1 MAGTAVALTGVQKS
15 AILLVALGDDVSAE
29 LLRRLSDDE
38 VESVTNAIA
47 KLPAI
52 SVQQAE
58 AVLAEFHAA
67 TSDPSRGG
75 RGGSDFARRLI
86 TSAFGAEG
94 AKKHLQRL
102 PGSRDGGAGQLEKVD
117 PQLLARLV
125 RSEHPQTVALV
136 LAHLN
141 RGQSG
146 AVLASMDAPL
156 RADVAA
162 RIAQLDQISPE
173 VVEKISAAIGAKL
186 EALGGGKVKRESS
199 GGPRAV
205 AEILNQIDSELS
217 EDILNQIAD
226 ANSDLSDEIRQK
238 MFVFEDL
245 LRIDA
250 NGVKE
255 LLGRADRRQ
264 LTVALKG
271 TSDELRQHL
280 LKGMSQRGAAM
291 LLEDMEALGPVKIKD
306 VEAAQQQ
313 VIAVVRQLES
323 DGVISRN
330 KGGGGGGG
338 SDEQYV

>member
-1 MAGTAVALTGVQKS
+1 MASTAVALTGVQKS

-38 VESVTNAIA
+38 VESVTTAIA

-67 TSDPSRGG
+67 TSDPTRGG

-86 TSAFGAEG
+86 TSAFGPEG

-102 PGSRDGGAGQLEKVD
+102 PGSDSGAGQLEKVD

-146 AVLASMDAPL
+146 AVLASMEAPL
-156 RADVAA
+156 RADIAA

-173 VVEKISAAIGAKL
+173 VVAKISAAIGAKL
-186 EALGGGKVKRESS
+186 EALGGTVKRESS

-226 ANSDLSDEIRQK
+226 ANADLSDEIRQK

-323 DGVISRN
+323 DGVISRS

>member
-1 MAGTAVALTGVQKS
+1 MASTAVALTGVQKS

-58 AVLAEFHAA
+58 SVLAEFHAA

-102 PGSRDGGAGQLEKVD
+102 PGSRDASAGQLEKVD

-146 AVLASMDAPL
+146 AVLASMEAPL

-186 EALGGGKVKRESS
+186 EALGGKVKRESS

-226 ANSDLSDEIRQK
+226 ANADLSDEIRQK

>member
-1 MAGTAVALTGVQKS
+1 MQKS

-38 VESVTNAIA
+38 VESVTTAIA

-102 PGSRDGGAGQLEKVD
+102 PGSRDAGAGQLEKVD

-146 AVLASMDAPL
+146 AVLASMDPPL
-156 RADVAA
+156 RADIAA

-186 EALGGGKVKRESS
+186 EALGGTVKRESS

-226 ANSDLSDEIRQK
+226 ANADLSDEIRQK

>member
-1 MAGTAVALTGVQKS
+1 MASTAVALTGVQKS
-15 AILLVALGDDVSAE
+15 AILLVALGDDISAE

-38 VESVTNAIA
+38 VESVTTAIA

-58 AVLAEFHAA
+58 SVLAEFHAA

-102 PGSRDGGAGQLEKVD
+102 PGSRDASAGQLEKVD

-146 AVLASMDAPL
+146 AVLDSMEAPL
-156 RADVAA
+156 RADIAA
-162 RIAQLDQISPE
+162 RIARLDQISPE
-173 VVEKISAAIGAKL
+173 VVAKISAAIGSKL
-186 EALGGGKVKRESS
+186 DALGTVKRESS

-205 AEILNQIDSELS
+205 AEILNAIDAELS
-217 EDILNQIAD
+217 EDILNQIGE
-226 ANSDLSDEIRQK
+226 ANADLSEEIRQK
-238 MFVFEDL
+238 MIEFEDL